1 MARLTR
7 HDLKEDEFEDTI
19 ENLWEFARQNAQ
31 QIIIGVVAFVVVA
44 GAIVGWRSYNESQA
58 AAANAALSE
67 ALKTFEAPVSAAP
80 VNLFSSNPAQ
90 ATSGQFTSDQEK
102 YKTALSQFNAVAAKY
117 PRQKAAD
124 FARYQAGLCQSAL
137 GDDAAAQKTLETVGR
152 LPDKDVAALANL
164 ALAGELAKTGKTAE
178 AAKVY
183 QNLAQH
189 PAATVPRTM
198 ALLAE
203 ADLYRSAQP
212 AQARAIYE
220 QVAKEVGSDSYLAST
235 VQQQIESLPK

>member
-1 MARLTR
+1 VARLTR
-7 HDLKEDEFEDTI
+7 RDLKEDEFEDTI
-19 ENLWEFARQNAQ
+19 ENLKEFARQYAQ
-31 QIIIGVVAFVVVA
+31 QMAFGVGAFVVVA
-44 GAIVGWRSYNESQA
+44 GGIVGWRSYNERQA

-67 ALKTFEAPVSAAP
+67 ALKTFGAPVSVAP

-90 ATSGQFTSDQEK
+90 AANGQFTSDQEK
-102 YKTALSQFNAVAAKY
+102 YKTAQSQFAAVVARY

-124 FARYQAGLCQSAL
+124 FARYHLGLCQSAL
-137 GDDAAAQKTLETVGR
+137 GDDATSQKTLEAVGR
-152 LPDKDVAALANL
+152 SSDRDAAALANL
-164 ALAGELAKTGKTAE
+164 ALAGELAKAGKTAE

-183 QNLAQH
+183 QDLAQH
-189 PAATVPRTM
+189 PTATVPRTM

-235 VQQQIESLPK
+235 VQQQIASLPK

>member
-1 MARLTR
+1 VARLTR

-19 ENLWEFARQNAQ
+19 ESLQEFARQNAM
-31 QIIIGVVAFVVVA
+31 QIIVAVAAAVLVA
-44 GAIVGWRSYNESQA
+44 GGIVGWRSYNENQE
-58 AAANAALSE
+58 AAANAAFAE
-67 ALKTFEAPVSAAP
+67 ALKTFQAPVSATP

-90 ATSGQFTSDQEK
+90 AANGQFTSDQDK
-102 YKTALSQFNAVAAKY
+102 YKAALSQFSAVAAKY

-124 FARYQAGLCQSAL
+124 FARYHAGLCQSAL
-137 GDDAAAQKTLETVGR
+137 GDDAAAQKTLTAVGR
-152 LPDKDVAALANL
+152 SSDKDAASLANL
-164 ALAGELAKTGKTAE
+164 ALAGELAKAGKTAD
-178 AAKVY
+178 AAMVY

-189 PAATVPRTM
+189 PTATVPRTM

-203 ADLYRSAQP
+203 ADLYRNAQP

-235 VQQQIESLPK
+235 VQQQIASLSK

>member
-7 HDLKEDEFEDTI
+7 HDLKEHEFEDTI
-19 ENLWEFARQNAQ
+19 ESLQEFARQYAQ
-31 QIIIGVVAFVVVA
+31 QITIGVAAAVVVA
-44 GAIVGWRSYNESQA
+44 AAIFGWRSYNENQA

-67 ALKTFEAPVSAAP
+67 ALKTFQAPVSAAP
-80 VNLFSSNPAQ
+80 VNLFSSNPA
-90 ATSGQFTSDQEK
+90 TPTTGQFTSDQEK
-102 YKTALSQFNAVAAKY
+102 YKAALSQFNAVAAKY

-124 FARYQAGLCQSAL
+124 FARYHAGLCQSAL
-137 GDDAAAQKTLETVGR
+137 GDDAAAQKTLASLGHSS
-152 LPDKDVAALANL
+152 DKDAAALANL

-178 AAKVY
+178 AVKVY
-183 QNLAQH
+183 QALAQH
-189 PAATVPRTM
+189 PASTVPRTM

-203 ADLYRSAQP
+203 ADLYRNIQP

-235 VQQQIESLPK
+235 VQQQIASLPR

>member
-1 MARLTR
+1 VARLTR

-19 ENLWEFARQNAQ
+19 ENLREFARQNAQ
-31 QIIIGVVAFVVVA
+31 QIGIAIAAFIVVA
-44 GAIVGWRSYNESQA
+44 GGIVGWRTYNQRQA
-58 AAANAALSE
+58 AAANGALSE
-67 ALKTFEAPVSAAP
+67 ALKTFVAPVSAAP

-90 ATSGQFTSDQEK
+90 AASGQYTSDQQK
-102 YKTALSQFNAVAAKY
+102 YKAALSQFNAVAAKY

-124 FARYQAGLCQSAL
+124 FARYHAGLCESAL
-137 GDDAAAQKTLETVGR
+137 GDDAAAQKTLAAVGR
-152 LPDKDVAALANL
+152 SSDKDAAALANL

-183 QNLAQH
+183 QDLAQH

-203 ADLYRSAQP
+203 ADLYRSAKP

-220 QVAKEVGSDSYLAST
+220 QVAKEVGSDPYLSST

>member
-1 MARLTR
+1 VARLTR
-7 HDLKEDEFEDTI
+7 HDLKEDGFEDTI
-19 ENLWEFARQNAQ
+19 ENLREFARQNAQ
-31 QIIIGVVAFVVVA
+31 QIAIAVGAFIVVA
-44 GAIVGWRSYNESQA
+44 GGIVGWRSYNESQA

-67 ALKTFEAPVSAAP
+67 ALKTFEAPVAAAP

-90 ATSGQFTSDQEK
+90 ATNGQFTSEQEK
-102 YKTALSQFNAVAAKY
+102 YKTALSQFSAVATKY

-124 FARYQAGLCQSAL
+124 FARYHTGLCQSAL
-137 GDDAAAQKTLETVGR
+137 GDDAAAQKTLEAVGR
-152 LPDKDVAALANL
+152 SSDKDAAALANL
-164 ALAGELAKTGKTAE
+164 ALAGELAKAGKTAE